1 MLDTFAGIFGAGR
14 NYYTVCAFI
23 NAILLEVLAIS
34 LVISLISAE
43 RNSNI
48 HKQCFC
54 SGVGMLCL
62 QNNAYL
68 VCRI

>member
-14 NYYTVCAFI
+14 NYCTVCAFI
-23 NAILLEVLAIS
+23 NAILEVLAIS
-34 LVISLISAE
+34 LVISAE
-43 RNSNI
+43 RDSNV

-62 QNNAYL
+62 QNSAYL